1 MSGCVANSST
11 PGLIFKG
18 GLNMPNH
25 VTNVLTLKG
34 HKDAILGC
42 LSAIKRDH
50 KDGEEKSNYEG
61 MGTIDFEKIIPMPKN
76 IYRGSLGPE
85 EREKYG
91 KDNWYDWSVAHW
103 GTKWNAYNA
112 YGHEILPVDDIDE
125 NDDYV
130 MTFETAWCAPHPAI
144 KTLSE
149 MYPEIEFEH
158 LYFDEFLEF
167 AGIIRVKGG
176 ILKRVYEPSTPKA
189 IFEFMCN
196 EYWHNTPEEE
206 GAVLNMDGTVYVHLS
221 NSYVECTIEYEG
233 KRINGLTAQDWHIRK
248 SWIPDKMA
256 YYVVRLDPKRENI
269 PVGID
274 TLEFDYGYESN
285 TMSFMVMKGVLDD
298 MIDQMNQHPEKI
310 TLTTI
315 NDKGQSQNYTTLG
328 EFIEANK

>member
-1 MSGCVANSST
+1 MELFTNT
-11 PGLIFKG
+11 PGLIFKEE
-18 GLNMPNH
+18 NKMPNNT
-25 VTNVLTLKG
+25 TNVLTLKG
-34 HKDAILGC
+34 RKDEILGC
-42 LSAIKRDH
+42 LSAIMRDH
-50 KDGEEKSNYEG
+50 KDGEKSNYEG

-85 EREKYG
+85 ERQKYG
-91 KDNWYDWSVAHW
+91 NNNWYDWSVAHW

-167 AGIIRVKGG
+167 AGVIRVKGG
-176 ILKRVYEPSTPKA
+176 ILKRVYEPSTSKD

-196 EYWHNTPEEE
+196 EYWHSTPEEE
-206 GAVLNMDGTVYVHLS
+206 GVVLNMDGTNYVYLS
-221 NSYVECTIEYEG
+221 DSYIECTIEYEG
-233 KRINGLTAQDWHIRK
+233 KRINGLTDQDWHIRK
-248 SWIPDKMA
+248 SWVPNQMA

-269 PVGID
+269 PAGID
-274 TLEFDYGYESN
+274 TFEFDSGYESN
-285 TMSFMVMKGVLDD
+285 AMSFMVMKGALTDD
-298 MIDQMNQHPEKI
+298 MIGQMNQHPEKI